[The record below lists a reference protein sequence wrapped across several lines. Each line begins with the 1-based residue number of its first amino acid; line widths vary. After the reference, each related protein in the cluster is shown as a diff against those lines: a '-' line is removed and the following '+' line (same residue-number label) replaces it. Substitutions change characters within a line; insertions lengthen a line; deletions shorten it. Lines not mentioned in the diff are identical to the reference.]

1 MSLFGNPFKSI
12 GKAIGSV
19 AKTAASIAVGG
30 ATGALNVAAT
40 TLVNA
45 TRPVGPSVLPVG
57 AVSLVP
63 NGPDRGGSGFGIQ
76 LPSIGP
82 GGVSLG
88 GFEAFTNANTVPS
101 PAQQTAM
108 RAAGCSLTKA
118 GKVRRTKKNGECFK
132 TPSMNPL
139 NGKALRRSMRRIEGF
154 KRAANIASRITI
166 RAKNCK

>member
-1 MSLFGNPFKSI
+1 MSLFGKVFK
-12 GKAIGSV
+12 GIGSI
-19 AKTAASIAVGG
+19 AKTAGGIALGG
-30 ATGALNVAAT
+30 AGTAISAAAT
-40 TLVNA
+40 TLSAA
-45 TRPVGPSVLPVG
+45 TRPSGPSVLPVG

-63 NGPDRGGSGFGIQ
+63 IGPERGGSGFGIQ

-88 GFEAFTNANTVPS
+88 GFEAFSNIPSVPT
-101 PAQQTAM
+101 PAQRTAM
-108 RAAGCSLTKA
+108 AAAGCSLTKA
-118 GKVRRTKKNGECFK
+118 GKMRRTKKNGECFK